1 MDNSNPGVPS
11 NDPIKEL
18 FGPPPPRRPIPSK
31 SFDALVKIF
40 SLFSDQNPFSE
51 CASNAKLPEFP
62 RQCRDNLIDSRRLA
76 SDDLCSDVEH
86 VVVPRV
92 EKEASNTLAGSDTVE
107 AHILSVHDHEA
118 NNERVPGE
126 GCKDIGFSGSKL
138 INELGRTNKSKTMEK
153 LPSAEEG
160 TSTGM
165 AEVDKVHEELSDVFI
180 NNSVIAESSNSAKVT
195 VDGNMK
201 GYGAEEKK
209 QKHVEVSTST
219 SGGDEAKSHTHL
231 SVVREISDCREVGIQ
246 HVGMCPGE
254 AQMPQG
260 KQRKAPQ
267 GLSESEN
274 PTFAAPKSNN
284 TGGTISNS
292 IMMRNKSSAVTK
304 GKIKKVKKT
313 SAKDVNSGKSKI
325 LSIDSGT
332 SYNMSSGGVDPVVC
346 EKMVKQSVYGNTG
359 KSTARKVGNNWP
371 KSCAKIHYSRQEL
384 LNIWKMTSVP
394 EDILKIVR
402 EIDAEDAGS
411 AKKKNPGPPT
421 ENKMAE
427 EEGSS
432 IPKNKKRGSSSE
444 AKKEKKKKNKRKKR
458 AEMDKKHGV
467 KRLKLTTIV
476 KPKIIA
482 PCRHYLMGR
491 CQEGEKCKFSHDV
504 IPLTKSQPCCHFAR
518 QACMKG
524 DDCPFDHQLSNYPC
538 NSYVS
543 TNFCSRGDSCS
554 FSHKIPTKKVA
565 ETAAGVSHFGST
577 IRDQLDKSDSK
588 QQLDANASFSS
599 GVATPKN
606 LKENI
611 ATQASLPGKAPKGLS
626 FLSSGKSSLKDSG
639 KLKEIDLSQ
648 KSGSATGTSSRPN
661 IATTAVNVVKD
672 LIDTPASDTPQGKGF
687 ISFVRHSAGSSGDKK
702 QANPSQHRDN
712 SRFYS
717 FGKSEN
723 VNSSHK
729 SDDPSATSD
738 QLNKEMSSKV
748 LSVCGMPEANPVP
761 MSPKQISVPS
771 SGGFPNCAGKSQ
783 ATLPNNGHLGS
794 QMRESESAKGSEK
807 AVQPKLWGSP
817 ASSGQSPIMIG
828 VKNTPG
834 TAQRALLSTLSF
846 AAKYGSGIKMTSASS
861 AKEVTKNE
869 RASSGSGCTQDEPSK
884 ASAILDFLYSGSNKK
899 KQ

>member
-1 MDNSNPGVPS
+1 MDNSNSGAPS
-11 NDPIKEL
+11 NDPIREL
-18 FGPPPPRRPIPSK
+18 FGSPPPRRPIPSN
-31 SFDALVKIF
+31 SFNALVKIF

-51 CASNAKLPEFP
+51 YASYAKLPEFP
-62 RQCRDNLIDSRRLA
+62 RQCGDNLNDSRRLS

-107 AHILSVHDHEA
+107 AHNLPVHDHEA
-118 NNERVPGE
+118 NKEGVPGE
-126 GCKDIGFSGSKL
+126 FCKDIGFSGSKL
-138 INELGRTNKSKTMEK
+138 INELGRTDKSKTMEK

-165 AEVDKVHEELSDVFI
+165 AEVDKVHEELSDVFVK
-180 NNSVIAESSNSAKVT
+180 NSVIAESSNSAKVT

-201 GYGAEEKK
+201 GDGAEEKK
-209 QKHVEVSTST
+209 RKHVEVSTST

-231 SVVREISDCREVGIQ
+231 SVVREVDCREVGIQ

-254 AQMPQG
+254 AQMPLE

-267 GLSESEN
+267 GLSEDL
-274 PTFAAPKSNN
+274 TFAAPKSNN
-284 TGGTISNS
+284 IGGTISNS
-292 IMMRNKSSAVTK
+292 IKMGNKSSAVIK
-304 GKIKKVKKT
+304 GKIKKVKKI

-332 SYNMSSGGVDPVVC
+332 SYNMSSGGVDPIVC
-346 EKMVKQSVYGNTG
+346 EKMVKQSVYGNIG

-371 KSCAKIHYSRQEL
+371 KSCAKIQYSRQEL

-394 EDILKIVR
+394 EDVLKIVQ

-444 AKKEKKKKNKRKKR
+444 ARKEKKKQNKRKKR
-458 AEMDKKHGV
+458 AEMDKKLGV

-482 PCRHYLMGR
+482 PCRHYLRGR

-504 IPLTKSQPCCHFAR
+504 IPLTKSMPCCHFAR

-524 DDCPFDHQLSNYPC
+524 DDCPYDHQLSNYPC
-538 NSYVS
+538 NIYVS
-543 TNFCSRGDSCS
+543 TGFCSRGDSCS
-554 FSHKIPTKKVA
+554 FSHKIPAKEVA
-565 ETAAGVSHFGST
+565 ETSAGVSNFGTT
-577 IRDQLDKSDSK
+577 IPDQLDKSNSK

-639 KLKEIDLSQ
+639 KLKELDLSQ
-648 KSGSATGTSSRPN
+648 KSGSATGTSSQPN
-661 IATTAVNVVKD
+661 IATTAVNVVKY
-672 LIDTPASDTPQGKGF
+672 LIDTPALDTQGKDF
-687 ISFVRHSAGSSGDKK
+687 ISFLRHSAGSSGDKK
-702 QANPSQHRDN
+702 QANPSHHRDN

-717 FGKSEN
+717 FGQSEN
-723 VNSSHK
+723 VNPSHK
-729 SDDPSATSD
+729 SDDPSATSN
-738 QLNKEMSSKV
+738 QLNKGMSSRV
-748 LSVCGMPEANPVP
+748 LSVCEMPEANPASI
-761 MSPKQISVPS
+761 SPKQISIPS
-771 SGGFPNCAGKSQ
+771 SGGFAYDNCAAKSQ
-783 ATLPNNGHLGS
+783 ATLPNNGHLDS
-794 QMRESESAKGSEK
+794 QIRENESANGSDK

-817 ASSGQSPIMIG
+817 ASSGQSPIKVG

-869 RASSGSGCTQDEPSK
+869 KTSSGSGCTQDEPSK
-884 ASAILDFLYSGSNKK
+884 ASAILDFLYSGSNKE

>member
-76 SDDLCSDVEH
+76 SGCVLCVDCANHTLHLSDVEH

-402 EIDAEDAGS
+402 EIDAEVHSKYQDSAAGKKTDAGS

-427 EEGSS
+427 E
-432 IPKNKKRGSSSE
+432 
-444 AKKEKKKKNKRKKR
+444 
-458 AEMDKKHGV
+458 
-467 KRLKLTTIV
+467 
-476 KPKIIA
+476 
-482 PCRHYLMGR
+482 
-491 CQEGEKCKFSHDV
+491 EGEKCKFSHDV